1 VHGENDETPTPIGV
15 FCVNAAGAPT
25 DTRFAVTYAHS
36 TSLLGTGV
44 AAANASLRYSSG
56 NVNTFY
62 SDGYWNPGGAPGFT
76 RFGVGSYRVT
86 FPGLALSGGHA
97 TVGSRGTPFAYCH
110 VASWSSAGSTCGA
123 STTPP
128 TCRSTHRS
136 TSR

>member
-1 VHGENDETPTPIGV
+1 
-15 FCVNAAGAPT
+15 
-25 DTRFAVTYAHS
+25 VTYAHS

-44 AAANASLRYSSG
+44 AAANASFRYSSG

-110 VASWSSAGSTCGA
+110 VASWSSAGVNVRCFDN
-123 STTPP
+123 TTDLPVDSAFNVAM
-128 TCRSTHRS
+128 TD
-136 TSR
+136 